1 MSSPATALP
10 RSARQPVWRLL
21 AAALVVVVAVVAAM
35 VGAVVHAS
43 AATYPSSPY
52 PSSPYPAPMTPM
64 APTTSTSTSTTT
76 ITVPPATS
84 GVTVE
89 TEDNPQL
96 GAILADGSG
105 FTLYTLTNG
114 TSPVLCTGTCAT
126 FWPPLVLPAG
136 MAEPTAGPGV
146 SGLGV
151 TSNANGT
158 QVTAGGL
165 PLYTFTEDSSPGQ
178 ANGEGLSSFGGT
190 WHVVKEGAAAPGCTP
205 GPLLPAPSGSVIR
218 LAGADRDATSVAVS
232 QTAFP
237 KTDSASAVVLASDAT
252 YPDALAGTPLAVAK
266 HAPLLLTTPSG
277 LDPAIGTE
285 ISRVLSPGGTVYLL
299 GGDAA
304 LAPAIDGQVQAL
316 GDVPQ
321 RIAGSDR
328 AATAAAIAGVLGD
341 PPTVLLATG
350 LDFPDGLSAGA
361 AAASQAGAVLLTDG
375 SAQAPE
381 TGAYLAAHANETV
394 FAVGGPA
401 AAADPAATPLVGSD
415 RFATAVTV
423 AMKFFSAPTALGFAS
438 GLGFPDALAGGA
450 GIGAAGG
457 PLLLVPACGALPAS
471 LGAYLGSVHS
481 TVKTGALYGG
491 TGVVGDDVLAALEQA
506 A

>member
-1 MSSPATALP
+1 MSSPATAVP
-10 RSARQPVWRLL
+10 RSARHPMWRLL
-21 AAALVVVVAVVAAM
+21 AATLVVLAAVVAAM

-43 AATYPSSPY
+43 AAPY
-52 PSSPYPAPMTPM
+52 PSSPYPAPTTPM
-64 APTTSTSTSTTT
+64 VPTTPTSTTT
-76 ITVPPATS
+76 STTTVPPASS

-89 TEDNPQL
+89 TEDNTQL

-136 MAEPTAGPGV
+136 TAAPTAGPGV
-146 SGLGV
+146 TGLGV
-151 TSNANGT
+151 TSNTNGT

-165 PLYTFTEDSSPGQ
+165 PLYTFTEDTSPGQ
-178 ANGEGLSSFGGT
+178 ANGQGLSSFGGV
-190 WHVVKEGAAAPGCTP
+190 WHVVKEGAAAAPACTP
-205 GPLLPAPSGSVIR
+205 GPLVPAPSGSVTR

-232 QTAFP
+232 QAAFP
-237 KTDSASAVVLASDAT
+237 QMASASAVVLASDAT

-277 LDPAIGTE
+277 LDPAIATE
-285 ISRVLSPGGTVYLL
+285 ITRVLSPGGTVYLL

-304 LAPAIDGQVQAL
+304 LSSAIDSQVQAL
-316 GDVPQ
+316 GAVPQ

-328 AATAAAIAGVLGD
+328 AATAVAIAGVLGD

-381 TGAYLAAHANETV
+381 TGAYLAAHANDTV

-423 AMKFFSAPTALGFAS
+423 AMKFFSAPAAVGFAS
-438 GLGFPDALAGGA
+438 GLDFPDALAGGA
-450 GIGAAGG
+450 GIGAAHG

-471 LGAYLGSVHS
+471 LGTYLGSVSS

-491 TGVVGDDVLAALEQA
+491 TGVVGDDVLAALDQGV
-506 A
+506 